1 MFNELNIVLF
11 DGVCNL
17 CNSTVSLLIKH
28 DPEYNLHFAAQ
39 QNPAGIAIMNHH
51 GIKDDQNSVVF
62 IKGTKIYYK
71 SDAIIEIAKLLSGWP
86 RLYRFS
92 YIVPRVIRDG
102 IYDIIAKNRYRLFG
116 KRISCVIPNQENKIR
131 FL

>member
-28 DPEYNLHFAAQ
+28 DPEYKLHFAAQ
-39 QNPAGIAIMNHH
+39 QTSAGKEIMNHH
-51 GIKDDQNSVVF
+51 GIKDDHNSVVF
-62 IKGTKIYYK
+62 IKGNNVYYK
-71 SDAIIEIAKLLSGWP
+71 SAAIIEITKLISGWP
-86 RLYRFS
+86 RILRYS
-92 YIVPRVIRDG
+92 YIFPSVLRDG
-102 IYDIIAKNRYRLFG
+102 IYNIIAKNRYRFFG
-116 KRISCVIPNQENKIR
+116 KRTACAIPINANKKR